1 MNNLD
6 YNLYV
11 LAELS
16 YKNEHLD
23 LKEDMLYPDGW
34 YYMNNYKEKNEII
47 AEAIREKKLIKDTDI
62 YKSFIDR
69 ENGK

>member
-1 MNNLD
+1 MNNID

-34 YYMNNYKEKNEII
+34 YYLSNYKEKNEII
-47 AEAIREKKLIKDTDI
+47 VEAIKEKKLIKDTDR
-62 YKSFIDR
+62 YKKLFEKKD
-69 ENGK
+69 